1 MGILKGEK
9 RGKIVELFEAMIKNF
24 LILIW
29 DIKAEVQEAQKTSI
43 KINAKKKKTPITKGI
58 IFRAQEKKEIL
69 KEVREK
75 KCYAYRGTKTRIT
88 SKFLEAMLGSKE
100 WDKISKVL
108 GEKQIT

>member
-43 KINAKKKKTPITKGI
+43 KINAKKKKTN
-58 IFRAQEKKEIL
+58 L
-69 KEVREK
+69 
-75 KCYAYRGTKTRIT
+75 
-88 SKFLEAMLGSKE
+88 
-100 WDKISKVL
+100 
-108 GEKQIT
+108 